1 MFSKFA
7 ARRKCVD
14 NSRALWRPFCCSFR
28 GSLPVKKSGGV
39 QQVQTANQSMQGL
52 FGVFADSLPDGWGLL
67 VIGRAFQKLG
77 LSFVEA
83 NVLEKLG
90 IISTHG
96 MGAITYK
103 PSLDANIYNEF
114 SVDLAA
120 MSLASAQ
127 ISAGSAKEMLPE
139 LLLIA
144 GSPGG
149 ARPKITVAIEKNKMD
164 GDFFRGSIISW
175 NLGAVPERFESWII
189 KFRSKE

>member
-1 MFSKFA
+1 
-7 ARRKCVD
+7 
-14 NSRALWRPFCCSFR
+14 
-28 GSLPVKKSGGV
+28 
-39 QQVQTANQSMQGL
+39 MQGL